1 MIFLL
6 KFNSKELTAIA
17 LSASIWAVINAVVGP
32 AFWNLTHLPILCD
45 MLGVAT
51 LSLTVWWVRK
61 PGASVIVGLIATLI
75 SFTVNPTGITFLGFT
90 GATFVFEALILVI
103 GNKRILENGYTGWGL
118 LLLASVLSTATAGVI
133 IGTFFMNPNFLAAT
147 FGGLLVFS
155 AIHGMGGVIGSVVGV
170 LLIKSLESRNIS
182 PM

>member
-1 MIFLL
+1 MLN
-6 KFNSKELTAIA
+6 FNTKELTAIA
-17 LSASIWAVINAVVGP
+17 LSASIWAVINAIVGP

-75 SFTVNPTGITFLGFT
+75 SFIMNPGGITFLGFT
-90 GATFVFEALILVI
+90 GATFVFEALVMVI
-103 GNKRILENGYTGWGL
+103 GHKRILENGYTGWGL
-118 LLLASVLSTATAGVI
+118 LLFASVAATATAGVI

-147 FGGLLVFS
+147 FGGLIMFS
-155 AIHGMGGVIGSVVGV
+155 AIHGAGGIIGSVLGV
-170 LLIKSLESRNIS
+170 LVIKAMEARNIN